1 MKSDLMLKK
10 FTGTYVSGTAS
21 EKEFRHVFGSKM
33 VEVEDIITID
43 DTSIQYSDVVTDDN
57 NNGFQDYQYNSS
69 EQIQISN
76 LYTLKENYSSIS
88 LQSQS
93 DLDKINN
100 TKWILKINAKKILQ
114 DYLFYKLKESRTFR
128 CIYYEDLYGYN
139 VNTFIRKYID
149 ENILNRYQFDSTKL
163 YIKYINLLT
172 ESDIY
177 SNIKLKYNPIFS
189 RSANSSEYIIKNANI
204 GEIDNIIYLDNLEVY
219 YNQTKK
225 STEYKFD
232 YYFDIVYKKI

>member
-10 FTGTYVSGTAS
+10 YTGTYVSGTAN
-21 EKEFRHVFGSKM
+21 EKELRHVFGSKM
-33 VEVEDIITID
+33 LDIEDIITID
-43 DTSIQYSDVVTDDN
+43 DSSIQYSDVVSDDN
-57 NNGFQDYQYNSS
+57 NNGFQDYQYSPS
-69 EQIQISN
+69 EQIQIVD
-76 LYTLKENYSSIS
+76 LFELKENNSVIN

-100 TKWILKINAKKILQ
+100 TKWLLKINAKKILQ

-128 CIYYEDLYGYN
+128 CIYYEDLYGYD

-149 ENILNRYQFDSTKL
+149 ENVLNRYQFDSIKL
-163 YIKYINLLT
+163 FVKYINLLT
-172 ESDIY
+172 ENTIY
-177 SNIKLKYNPIFS
+177 TSVKLKYNPIFS
-189 RSANSSEYIIKNANI
+189 QTANSPEYIIKNANI
-204 GEIDNIIYLDNLEVY
+204 GEVDNIIYLDNLDVY

-232 YYFDIVYKKI
+232 YYFDIIYKKI

>member
-10 FTGTYVSGTAS
+10 YTGTYVSGTVS
-21 EKEFRHVFGSKM
+21 EKELRHVFGSKM
-33 VEVEDIITID
+33 VDVEDTITIND
-43 DTSIQYSDVVTDDN
+43 SSIQYSDVITDDN

-69 EQIQISN
+69 EQIQIAN
-76 LYTLKENYSSIS
+76 LYTLKENYSNIS

-100 TKWILKINAKKILQ
+100 TKWILKVNAKKILQ

-128 CIYYEDLYGYN
+128 CIYYEDLYGYD
-139 VNTFIRKYID
+139 VNTFMRKYID
-149 ENILNRYQFDSTKL
+149 ENVLNRYQFDSIKL

-172 ESDIY
+172 ESSIY

-189 RSANSSEYIIKNANI
+189 REANSSEYIIKNANI
-204 GEIDNIIYLDNLEVY
+204 GEISNILYLDNLEVY

-232 YYFDIVYKKI
+232 YYFDIIYKKV